1 MNAKSAISVVVAL
14 IALMFAV
21 TVPCWSAEVKY
32 PTKPIHMWVGF
43 AAGGST
49 DICARSVSAI
59 AEKSLGQ
66 PIVVENKPG
75 GGGALLLGLMAS
87 AAPDGYT
94 LATTSDTPY
103 TRAPHLINVKY
114 DSMKDFTPLVRLG
127 LQRQGIVVR
136 ADSPFKKWQDLIDF
150 TRKNPGQLAYGTPG
164 PGTTPHLAMEKI
176 ALQEKVKF
184 QHIPFQG
191 DTPAMSAVLGGHVM
205 AAATGALAW
214 TSHVKAGSL
223 RLLLVFDPE
232 GMDEWPEVPT
242 FKKIGYNFEAPTAQM
257 VSAPRGVPKPIVDKL
272 ITVFSDAVMSPQFQK
287 VAREQELLA
296 AKPLTG
302 ADFQKWLQQQYT
314 MYGTFIK
321 EVGLQKKTE

>member
-1 MNAKSAISVVVAL
+1 MNMKSATSVLAVL
-14 IALMFAV
+14 IALSLTLAAA
-21 TVPCWSAEVKY
+21 CWAADVKY
-32 PTKPIHMWVGF
+32 PAKPIHMWVGF

-49 DICARSVSAI
+49 DICARSVSSI

-75 GGGALLLGLMAS
+75 GGGALLLGLLAS
-87 AAPDGYT
+87 ATPDGYT

-114 DSMKDFTPLVRLG
+114 DPMKDFIPLVRLG

-150 TRKNPGQLAYGTPG
+150 ARKNPGQLAYGTPG

-214 TSHVKAGSL
+214 TSHVKAGTL

-242 FKKIGYNFEAPTAQM
+242 FKKVGYNFEAPTAQM
-257 VSAPRGVPKPIVDKL
+257 VSCPKGVPKPVIDKL

-302 ADFQKWLQQQYT
+302 ADFQKWLQQQYN